1 MGLFDQI
8 GVDSSI
14 YMLAYQVGLHLRVVG
29 GFCFSVLPVSSVRIL
44 ARLMLEQWG
53 FWGLTGLC
61 QFLLSMVLVWSV
73 RSMLSSF

>member
-53 FWGLTGLC
+53 FGV
-61 QFLLSMVLVWSV
+61 SLVSA
-73 RSMLSSF
+73 SFSFQWF